1 MSTQLPALERLDVGQ
16 LKALRV
22 AAVDQLQ
29 TATSLWR
36 RAATANAPLADT
48 LQWAGS
54 INAAER
60 RIDRINAELGRRAFG
75 RSA

>member
-1 MSTQLPALERLDVGQ
+1 MSTPLPALERLAVGQ

-22 AAVDQLQ
+22 SVIDQLQ
-29 TATSLWR
+29 TATALWR
-36 RAATANAPLADT
+36 RAATTNAPLSDT
-48 LQWAGS
+48 LKWAGS

-60 RIDRINAELGRRAFG
+60 RIDKINAELGRRVFG